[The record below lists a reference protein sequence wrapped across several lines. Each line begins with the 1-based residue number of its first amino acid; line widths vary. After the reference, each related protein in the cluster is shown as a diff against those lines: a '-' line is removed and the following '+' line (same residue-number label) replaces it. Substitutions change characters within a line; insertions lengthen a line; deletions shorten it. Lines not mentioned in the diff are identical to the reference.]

1 MANTMNYVI
10 ISKKQ
15 DELYNIRVGII
26 IAQRNVL
33 AAKRPIPLYDF
44 TAFGKAIKEAR
55 TKRGE
60 SRKNN
65 YDTKSLLFSDIAV
78 DATQEAI
85 MAVNGDM
92 KLFFSD
98 NPKAIGISWFGHIS
112 NGSFVGVATGEA
124 WNEYGFNYTRFYA
137 LDAAGQIITCDLDFN
152 PWMGGW
158 SITMGYYEFDKEM
171 TFNVDENGVYQDT
184 LIYNAVTG
192 TPILFHYTEDATQVY
207 ALSLDDA
214 TETASP
220 ILPGEIK
227 DFDTLSAYKIEYM
240 GAAQESATPVVDTQA
255 QQAVLNTAQE
265 TIPMGSTNVYTGA
278 PANGIFPFISVGPG
292 DRNRFKLRAYANP

>member
-1 MANTMNYVI
+1 M
-10 ISKKQ
+10 
-15 DELYNIRVGII
+15 
-26 IAQRNVL
+26 QRNVL
-33 AAKRPIPLYDF
+33 AAKRPVPLYDF

-65 YDTKSLLFSDIAV
+65 YDTKSLLFSD
-78 DATQEAI
+78 
-85 MAVNGDM
+85 
-92 KLFFSD
+92 
-98 NPKAIGISWFGHIS
+98 NPKAIGISWFGYIS
-112 NGSFVGVATGEA
+112 NGAFVGVATGEA

-137 LDAAGQIITCDLDFN
+137 LDAAGQIITRDLDFN

-278 PANGIFPFISVGPG
+278 PVNGIFPFISVGPG

>member
-1 MANTMNYVI
+1 MNCVI

-15 DELYNIRVGII
+15 DELYNIMVGII

-33 AAKRPIPLYDF
+33 AVKRPVPLYDY

-65 YDTKSLLFSDIAV
+65 YDTKSLLFSD
-78 DATQEAI
+78 
-85 MAVNGDM
+85 
-92 KLFFSD
+92 

-112 NGSFVGVATGEA
+112 NGAFVGVATGEA

-278 PANGIFPFISVGPG
+278 PVNGIFPFISVGPG